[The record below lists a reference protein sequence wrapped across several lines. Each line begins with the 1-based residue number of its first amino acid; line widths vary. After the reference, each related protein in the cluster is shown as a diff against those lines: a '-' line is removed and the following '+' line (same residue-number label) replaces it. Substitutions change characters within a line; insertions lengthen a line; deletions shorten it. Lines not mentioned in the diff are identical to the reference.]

1 MTPTLCHIIVA
12 AGSGRRF
19 GAPLPK
25 QFLELKGKP
34 VLMHTVAALRRATPE
49 AEIILVLN
57 PDFVSLWHEQCEAH
71 GFVSPPVVAGG
82 ATRYES
88 VRNGLSDPLTPR
100 ADIISVHDGARPL
113 PSPGMVRAVVGA
125 AMTEGFSGALPGI
138 QPTDSLRVL
147 TTGGRSEA
155 VDRSMFRAVQTPQAF
170 PGNRIRE
177 AYAAITD
184 GSRLTDDASVVEA
197 HTGLVP
203 VIVDG
208 DPANIK
214 ITHGSDLALASML
227 IDRLGIPL
235 P

>member
-25 QFLELKGKP
+25 QFLDLKGRP
-34 VLMHTVAALRRATPE
+34 VLMHTIAALRRATPG

-57 PDFVSLWHEQCEAH
+57 PDFESLWREQCETH

-82 ATRYES
+82 RTRCES
-88 VRNGLSDPLTPR
+88 VRNALFASVTPQ

-113 PSPGMVRAVVGA
+113 PSSAMINAVVDA
-125 AMTEGFSGALPGI
+125 AMTDSFAGALPGFT
-138 QPTDSLRVL
+138 PTDSLRML
-147 TTGGRSEA
+147 TGDGRSQS
-155 VDRSMFRAVQTPQAF
+155 VDRSRFRAVQTPQAF
-170 PGNRIRE
+170 PGDRLRE

-184 GSRLTDDASVVEA
+184 ESGLTDDASVVEA

-203 VIVDG
+203 VIVEG
-208 DPANIK
+208 DPTNIK
-214 ITHGSDLALASML
+214 ITHGSDLALAAML
-227 IDRLGIPL
+227 IDNLNIPL